1 MTRDYLYDILSSLN
15 CSILF
20 SLRISS
26 FSSKVF
32 RWLLLQ
38 TERLR
43 DPKVQVEDTVKDVPG
58 APTKVQG
65 SANKAIPSTT
75 TSIRYAENADIAC
88 LEAAI
93 PTTHQICSSPV
104 GLDRLHP
111 AMWWRNSVYRHH
123 QRLGSPAHRAQVR
136 ARRQIHTR
144 PRTIPTRI
152 SRDMQWQRICV
163 TTRERNQISRQEDKT
178 SSRQL
183 LR

>member
-15 CSILF
+15 CPVLL

-43 DPKVQVEDTVKDVPG
+43 DPKVRVDDTVKDVLG

-75 TSIRYAENADIAC
+75 TSIRYAENAGIAC

-111 AMWWRNSVYRHH
+111 AMW
-123 QRLGSPAHRAQVR
+123 
-136 ARRQIHTR
+136 
-144 PRTIPTRI
+144 
-152 SRDMQWQRICV
+152 
-163 TTRERNQISRQEDKT
+163 
-178 SSRQL
+178 
-183 LR
+183 

>member
-1 MTRDYLYDILSSLN
+1 MTRHHLYDILWSLN
-15 CSILF
+15 CPVLF

-32 RWLLLQ
+32 RWLPLQ

-43 DPKVQVEDTVKDVPG
+43 DPKVRVDDTVKDVLG

-65 SANKAIPSTT
+65 SASKAIPSTT
-75 TSIRYAENADIAC
+75 ISTRYAENAAIAC

-93 PTTHQICSSPV
+93 PTTPQICSSPV

-123 QRLGSPAHRAQVR
+123 QRLGSPDRRSQVR
-136 ARRQIHTR
+136 ARSKIHER
-144 PRTIPTRI
+144 PRTIPTCI
-152 SRDMQWQRICV
+152 SRNMRWQRICV